1 MKKILVLVLA
11 AVMLLAVLTG
21 CGGSKKTWTGKHTVE
36 IVIKDYGTITLEVD
50 ADTAPITASNFLNL
64 AKKGFYNNL
73 TVYRAIDGFA
83 IYCGD
88 PNKNG
93 TGTSGET
100 ITGEFTSNGYNNPLT
115 FERCAVGMARGV
127 NKNSASCQFFILE
140 NDARYLDG
148 EFAIF
153 GKVTS
158 GMEIVDRIASTAPVT
173 GSDGHITVDNQP
185 VISSAKVIN

>member
-1 MKKILVLVLA
+1 MKRTAAILLA
-11 AVMLLAVLTG
+11 ALMLLSVFSG
-21 CGGSKKTWTGKHTVE
+21 CGEKKSWTGKHDVE
-36 IVIKDYGTITLEVD
+36 IVIKDYGTITMEID
-50 ADTAPITASNFLNL
+50 ADSAPVTASNFLNL

-100 ITGEFTSNGYNNPLT
+100 ITGEFTSNGYNNPLSHV
-115 FERCAVGMARGV
+115 RGAVGMARGV
-127 NKNSASCQFFILE
+127 NKNSASCQFYILQNE
-140 NDARYLDG
+140 ATYLDG

-153 GKVTS
+153 GKVTQ
-158 GMEIVDRIASTAPVT
+158 GMEIVDRISSTAQVT
-173 GSDGHITVDNQP
+173 GADGHITEANQP
-185 VISSAKVIN
+185 VISSIKVVD